1 MKAVRIPL
9 LLAAIVLTLGL
20 LGWFQYSAAPDIAIA
35 EHEDGGQELAGL
47 DNLLL
52 IYAEGIARVS
62 GHLLRHGHPEEAG
75 VLARRVVR
83 VRERILGP
91 EHPETAAAVDLA
103 ARLAR
108 IGGQV
113 QDAGRSESR
122 AARIDDAS
130 PGKAY
135 SKSRQRRE

>member
-1 MKAVRIPL
+1 MKAARIPL
-9 LLAAIVLTLGL
+9 LLAVIVLALGL
-20 LGWFQYSAAPDIAIA
+20 LGWFQYSTAPGIAII
-35 EHEDGGQELAGL
+35 EQEDRGQELGGL

-62 GHLLRHGHPEEAG
+62 GHLLRHGHAEEAG

-91 EHPETAAAVDLA
+91 EHPETAAAVALA

-108 IGGQV
+108 IGGQA
-113 QDAGRSESR
+113 QDGERFESR
-122 AARIDDAS
+122 AARIDEAS
-130 PGKAY
+130 PQKAY
-135 SKSRQRRE
+135 